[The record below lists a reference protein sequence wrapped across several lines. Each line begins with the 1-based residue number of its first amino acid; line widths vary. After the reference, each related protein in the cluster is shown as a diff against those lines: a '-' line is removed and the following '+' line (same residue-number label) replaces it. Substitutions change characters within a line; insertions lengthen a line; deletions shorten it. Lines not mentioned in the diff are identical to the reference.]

1 MRTAATTCKSV
12 LVQLPDC
19 SALGDGGGRRA
30 LSHFF
35 YTAPGHA
42 SCPPELARP
51 GRNPTCR
58 SATFFESSEVLDE
71 TEFFRPGSLEHGLL
85 GRSGSKGPVQERP
98 AFEILRP

>member
-19 SALGDGGGRRA
+19 FALGDGLGRRA
-30 LSHFF
+30 LSQFD
-35 YTAPGHA
+35 TAPGHT

-58 SATFFESSEVLDE
+58 SATLFESSEVLDE
-71 TEFFRPGSLEHGLL
+71 RGFFRRGSLEHGLL
-85 GRSGSKGPVQERP
+85 RRSGSKGPVQERP
-98 AFEILRP
+98 AFEILRI